1 MNEIGLAVA
10 ALSSRM
16 EELGLTFMAS
26 GIETFLDDARR
37 ADMTLLDSLR
47 DLVDIEYS
55 ARRERTTRTRLKL
68 SGMPQL
74 KRLEDFELS
83 WLKGGLPQNR
93 FEELASLAF
102 IERKENVLLL
112 GPSGVG
118 KTHLMLAL
126 GHKAC
131 MSGYTAYYI
140 SAREAIEKLLKARE
154 QGRLRKSLTWFRKPH
169 VLLIDEVGHEPLS
182 PEQAHVLF
190 QLINARYEVAPI
202 IMTSNRSFTK
212 WAELMS
218 DEAVAVAMLDR
229 LLHHSQVFSLKADS
243 YRMKNRMK
251 IGASTA
257 VGSYAFE

>member
-1 MNEIGLAVA
+1 MNEHGLSVA

-16 EELGLTFMAS
+16 DELGLPFMAA
-26 GIETFLDDARR
+26 GIETFLADSRR
-37 ADMTLLDSLR
+37 ADMTLLESLR
-47 DLVDIEYS
+47 DLVELEYS
-55 ARRERTTRTRLKL
+55 ARRERTARTRLKL
-68 SGMPQL
+68 SGMPQS
-74 KRLEDFELS
+74 KRLEDFDLA

-102 IERKENVLLL
+102 VERKENVLFL

-118 KTHLMLAL
+118 KTHLLLAL

-140 SAREAIEKLLKARE
+140 TARDAIERLLRARE
-154 QGRLRKSLTWFRKPH
+154 QNRLRKALSWFRKPH
-169 VLLIDEVGHEPLS
+169 VLMIDEVGHEPLTQ
-182 PEQAHVLF
+182 EQAHVFF

-202 IMTSNRSFTK
+202 IMTSNRSFAK

-243 YRMKNRMK
+243 YRMKDRMK
-251 IGASTA
+251 IGA
-257 VGSYAFE
+257 VGFE

>member
-1 MNEIGLAVA
+1 MNEPGLAVA

-16 EELGLTFMAS
+16 DELGLTFMSA
-26 GIETFLDDARR
+26 GIETFLADARR
-37 ADMTLLDSLR
+37 NDMTLLDSLK
-47 DLVDIEYS
+47 DLIEIEYA
-55 ARRERTTRTRLKL
+55 ARRERTARTRLKL
-68 SGMPQL
+68 SGMPQP
-74 KRLEDFELS
+74 KRLEDFDLS

-126 GHKAC
+126 GNKAC
-131 MSGYTAYYI
+131 ISGYTAYYI
-140 SAREAIEKLLKARE
+140 SCRDAIEKLLRARE
-154 QGRLRKSLTWFRKPH
+154 QNRLRKTLAWFRKPH
-169 VLLIDEVGHEPLS
+169 VLMIDEVGHEPLT

-190 QLINARYEVAPI
+190 QLVNARYEVAPI
-202 IMTSNRSFTK
+202 IMTSNRSFAK
-212 WAELMS
+212 WAEIMS

-251 IGASTA
+251 IGA
-257 VGSYAFE
+257 VGFE